1 MKRICFVAVTA
12 LLMMLG
18 ACSSKNVSLEG
29 SWLIE
34 TAYGQ
39 PVVVV
44 DTAIITF
51 DTQAMQVSGCNGCNR
66 FFGPYSLSEKR
77 VLSLKNLATTMM
89 ACPDAV
95 SELEIMRAFNET
107 NTFEVKEKKDK
118 KYLYFYND
126 KKEEI
131 MSLISVL

>member
-1 MKRICFVAVTA
+1 MKKFYFMAATA
-12 LLMMLG
+12 ILLMLG

-66 FFGPYSLSEKR
+66 FFGPYSVSEKQT
-77 VLSLKNLATTMM
+77 LSLKNLATTMM
-89 ACPDAV
+89 ACPDAL
-95 SELEIMRAFNET
+95 SEGEIMRAFNET
-107 NTFEVKEKKDK
+107 NTFDVKEKKDK
-118 KYLYFYND
+118 TYLYFYND

-131 MSLISVL
+131 MSLVSVL

>member
-51 DTQAMQVSGCNGCNR
+51 VTQASGVG
-66 FFGPYSLSEKR
+66 L
-77 VLSLKNLATTMM
+77 
-89 ACPDAV
+89 
-95 SELEIMRAFNET
+95 
-107 NTFEVKEKKDK
+107 
-118 KYLYFYND
+118 
-126 KKEEI
+126 
-131 MSLISVL
+131 

>member
-1 MKRICFVAVTA
+1 MKKFYFMAATA
-12 LLMMLG
+12 ILMMLG

-39 PVVVV
+39 PVVVA

-66 FFGPYSLSEKR
+66 FFGPYSVSEKQT
-77 VLSLKNLATTMM
+77 LSLKNLATTMM
-89 ACPDAV
+89 ACPDMDLETKILQSMNAV
-95 SELEIMRAFNET
+95 RA
-107 NTFEVKEKKDK
+107 VKAGANADEMQLVDAEG
-118 KYLYFYND
+118 N
-126 KKEEI
+126 
-131 MSLISVL
+131 VLLVLQKSK